1 MNEQET
7 RLREA
12 ILAEARK
19 AADDILAAAR
29 KEADALKASSAEARR
44 KSREAALANAAEV
57 AEKKC
62 AKIAAKATMDISR
75 QWLERQEACIDAV
88 LQEALAEVEAMEG
101 ENRETALEILTGE
114 ALLAVGDESCRVI
127 VGKKDAALVTP
138 EWIKEVRKTTFDSS
152 DTTTYT
158 IEVDETLGGGVVFIT
173 EDGHLTF
180 DNTFARRLE
189 RCRSELRLEVATASP
204 QSPTA

>member
-12 ILAEARK
+12 ILAEAR
-19 AADDILAAAR
+19 ATADGILSAAR
-29 KEADALKASSAEARR
+29 READALKASSAEARR
-44 KSREAALANAAEV
+44 KSRESALADAAEV
-57 AEKKC
+57 SAKKC

-75 QWLERQEACIDAV
+75 RWLERQEACIDAV

-101 ENRETALEILTGE
+101 EDRETALETLTGE
-114 ALLAVGDESCRVI
+114 ALLAVGDVSCRVI
-127 VGKKDAALVTP
+127 VGKKDSSVVTP
-138 EWIKEVRKTTFDSS
+138 EWIVAVRKTTFDSS
-152 DTTTYT
+152 GDATYA

-189 RCRSELRLEVATASP
+189 RLRPELRLALIEE
-204 QSPTA
+204 